1 MTSVKFYVHSGNL
14 SGYEVSGHSS
24 VSASDNEGKI
34 VCAAVSSAAI
44 MAANTIT
51 EIIGA
56 KIVEDVKDGYM
67 CIKLCSKQD
76 ECQNVLKG
84 LRLHMNELAMQYPNQ
99 LKVFSEV

>member
-1 MTSVKFYVHSGNL
+1 MTSVKFYVHSGSL
-14 SGYEVSGHSS
+14 LGYEVSGHSTS
-24 VSASDNEGKI
+24 SASDNEGKI

-44 MAANTIT
+44 MAANTLT

-56 KIVEDVKDGYM
+56 KIESDVKDGYM
-67 CIKLCSKQD
+67 SIKLSSKQD

-84 LRLHMNELAMQYPNQ
+84 LRLHLNELAVQYPNQ